1 MLNRRI
7 LRIKVMQ
14 ALYAFFQGEEDSLAV
29 AENQLFRSFDRLYD
43 LYILQL
49 ILLTEIYHEAQRH
62 IEESKNKFFPSDEDR
77 LENNYFAANRVLQA
91 LTDSETLRAQANK
104 RRLTWDNQGDMGLKL
119 FRKIRN
125 SQLYKSYIFATDN
138 DYAKDRDFIV
148 KAYEKIIS
156 DDDILAAYYESE
168 NIHWSDD
175 FDLVNYAVIKTLK
188 GWEEG
193 TSLPLVSLYRDE
205 EDDKEFV
212 KTLFRKT
219 IVNND
224 KYSVYVEQNAK
235 NWESDRMA
243 LMDVLL
249 MKMCVCEL
257 FEFSSIPVKVSM
269 NEYIEISKSF
279 STPKSN
285 AFINGILDKIT
296 EQLRKENKLQKSGRG
311 LIEN

>member
-14 ALYAFFQGEEDSLAV
+14 ALYAFFQGEEDSVAV

-138 DYAKDRDFIV
+138 DYPKDRDFIV

-156 DDDILAAYYESE
+156 NDDILAAYYESE